1 MINRYIPYGYYVQD
15 AQIRINESEA
25 SVIRTVFHDYIS
37 GASLKGLASQLTMA
51 GTEFLPGRSDWDAN
65 RVYRLLCNEK
75 YAGKNEFSPIVA
87 QDVFLA
93 AQDIRGGRNQYQKGQ
108 EEITTITDAV
118 APILCGI
125 CGAPAKRHRGQK
137 GKYPQKYVCSNP
149 DCNREYRFSDSKM
162 TAQIQHLL
170 QIADIQPPI
179 CGESSLE
186 VRRAENEIKRLLDSP
201 DADPEE
207 IRSRIFDLA
216 AERYRLLTAGF
227 VITDKLRTALT
238 PANLSSS
245 NIRKTV
251 METVKEIRLTDD
263 EALEITLINDQIV
276 REAQVHGTSTTAKNC
291 AGHPADDPAGAGKTI
306 Q

>member
-1 MINRYIPYGYYVQD
+1 MSEKIINRYIPYGYYVQD
-15 AQIRINESEA
+15 AQIKINESEA
-25 SVIRTVFHDYIS
+25 SVIRTVFHNYIS

-75 YAGKNEFSPIVA
+75 YAGKNEFSPIIA
-87 QDVFLA
+87 EDVYLA
-93 AQDIRGGRNQYQKGQ
+93 AQEIRGGRNQYQKGK
-108 EEITTITDAV
+108 EN
-118 APILCGI
+118 
-125 CGAPAKRHRGQK
+125 
-137 GKYPQKYVCSNP
+137 VCSNP
-149 DCNREYRFSDSKM
+149 DCSREYRFSDSKM
-162 TAQIQHLL
+162 TAQIHHLL
-170 QIADIQPPI
+170 QTAEIQTSA

-186 VRRAENEIKRLLDSP
+186 IRRAENEINRLLDSP
-201 DADPEE
+201 DADPKE

-227 VITDKLRTALT
+227 IITDKLRTALA

-263 EALEITLINDQIV
+263 EALEITLINDQPV
-276 REAQVHGTSTTAKNC
+276 REAQIHGTSTTAKNC
-291 AGHPADDPAGAGKTI
+291 AGHPADNPAGAGKTI